1 MNKYFTA
8 LRVVTLVFGLLVS
21 HSTTLGGSA
30 TWSATP
36 GNSNWNIATNWSPT
50 TIPNSAV
57 DGASFNASS
66 RHSISLSANTQ
77 VNGIYFG
84 LAAST
89 YTITTSPGLTFTIS
103 GLGISNNSPFT
114 QSFVMSVS

>member
-1 MNKYFTA
+1 MNKHLPINHLKVLFFA
-8 LRVVTLVFGLLVS
+8 FGLVVTGGTVLA
-21 HSTTLGGSA
+21 GSA

-36 GNSNWNIATNWSPT
+36 GNSNWNVANNWTPT

-57 DGASFNASS
+57 DGANFDASS
-66 RHSISLSANTQ
+66 MHSISLSANTQ

-84 LAAST
+84 LAATT

-103 GLGISNNSPFT
+103 GLGI
-114 QSFVMSVS
+114 